1 MPRRREEKKSGLG
14 NNLKNENAFTRVL
27 RKKGDGKR
35 ETATKRKVEKDG
47 NEKRRRSARLRGG
60 KIEDAPILV
69 EVGKKKR
76 KREKVEDSL
85 EQVDSKKRKNVKEEP
100 KRRKKVKKWR
110 KEEEP
115 VQVFRIHVGAGGEDQ
130 LREHLRGEGESVMQV
145 FNKNL
150 QQVCRR
156 VQIFLLSTPFFAGA
170 AGGDLA

>member
-1 MPRRREEKKSGLG
+1 M
-14 NNLKNENAFTRVL
+14 
-27 RKKGDGKR
+27 
-35 ETATKRKVEKDG
+35 
-47 NEKRRRSARLRGG
+47 RGG

-85 EQVDSKKRKNVKEEP
+85 EQVNSKMRKNMEEEP

-145 FNKNL
+145 FNKKLATSL
-150 QQVCRR
+150 QV
-156 VQIFLLSTPFFAGA
+156 FFAGA